1 MRASKWYDQKQSQ
14 PYGLAGFMN
23 DYSSRMLGY
32 ATLRQL
38 RVRNGKL
45 KACFSQK
52 KVFQTEINQNKLE
65 KWKFKNF

>member
-1 MRASKWYDQKQSQ
+1 
-14 PYGLAGFMN
+14 MN

-65 KWKFKNF
+65 K